1 MSWTTVRPA
10 WGRGKWSNFLLAPAV
25 QEPRLTAPNITMPMV
40 YPILW
45 HNEEQYNQA
54 RYNKGV
60 LYQVFIIKVEYITRK
75 TKPVVQIAYIFFCNW
90 ICIPEILTFVEWLE
104 TYETF
109 FLVMVSIFPS
119 LRQKASYVHSSDVFT
134 FFFPVLDQFHNKKD
148 QNFTLECLHT
158 SSVTTCVPE
167 IPRLNECFVTW
178 SNLVIDD

>member
-75 TKPVVQIAYIFFCNW
+75 TKPVVQIAYIFFCN
-90 ICIPEILTFVEWLE
+90 
-104 TYETF
+104 
-109 FLVMVSIFPS
+109 
-119 LRQKASYVHSSDVFT
+119 
-134 FFFPVLDQFHNKKD
+134 
-148 QNFTLECLHT
+148 
-158 SSVTTCVPE
+158 
-167 IPRLNECFVTW
+167 
-178 SNLVIDD
+178 